1 MCKMTNDLCKMVL
14 TFLSE
19 LLYNVKGDYMKTI
32 IFDLDGTLWDTSDTV
47 VRIWNEVLSVKCPKL
62 KMSKEIM
69 SSLMG
74 KNKAQFTDEFFVG
87 VEKDEAESL
96 INEIFRSEQE
106 YLIEHGA
113 NMYDGVIET
122 LNELKKDYALAIVS
136 NCQTG
141 YMNAFLTH
149 YQLKCMFTDTECAG
163 SSPLSKGEN
172 IKLLA
177 NRNGFEKAIY
187 VGDTK
192 SDENASKEAGL
203 PFVYAS
209 YGFGEVE
216 NYVAKITSFKEIKE
230 VAKKI
235 L

>member
-1 MCKMTNDLCKMVL
+1 M
-14 TFLSE
+14 
-19 LLYNVKGDYMKTI
+19 YNGSGDYMKAI

-47 VRIWNEVLSVKCPKL
+47 VRIWNEVLSVKFPKL

-87 VEKDEAESL
+87 VEKDEAERL
-96 INEIFRSEQE
+96 ISEIFAREQE

-113 NMYDGVIET
+113 NMYEGVMDT
-122 LNELKKDYALAIVS
+122 LNELKNDYALAIVS

-141 YMNAFLTH
+141 YLNAFLTH
-149 YQLKCMFTDTECAG
+149 YGLKDMFVDTECAG

-172 IKLLA
+172 IKLLFE
-177 NRNGFEKAIY
+177 RNGFEKAIY

-209 YGFGEVE
+209 YGFGEVDS
-216 NYVAKITSFKEIKE
+216 YVTKINSFEEIKE
-230 VAKKI
+230 VAKRI

>member
-1 MCKMTNDLCKMVL
+1 M
-14 TFLSE
+14 
-19 LLYNVKGDYMKTI
+19 YNGSGDYMKAI

-87 VEKDEAESL
+87 VEKDEAERL
-96 INEIFRSEQE
+96 ISEIFAREQE

-113 NMYDGVIET
+113 NMYEGVMDT
-122 LNELKKDYALAIVS
+122 LNELKNDYALAIVS

-149 YQLKCMFTDTECAG
+149 YKLKDMFVDTECAG

-172 IKLLA
+172 IKLLFE
-177 NRNGFEKAIY
+177 RNGFEKAIY

-209 YGFGEVE
+209 YGFGEVDE
-216 NYVAKITSFKEIKE
+216 YVAKINS
-230 VAKKI
+230 
-235 L
+235 LC